1 MTSAMQKIKRIIP
14 WRFALFFAL
23 LLAGWALVAMRFDA
37 AQSLL
42 IAFDVSSLAFL
53 ATNATSFGYGAQRL
67 RKAAAEN
74 DANRAVL
81 LIVSVTLTLVIL
93 AALVGELAKGQLS
106 GWDKALVAATL
117 VLVWTFGNAVYT
129 LHYAHLYYS
138 SKAGKDCAGLKFPE
152 LKEPLMA
159 DFAYFAFT
167 LGVAVQ
173 TSDVTI
179 TSREI
184 RKVATIHCV
193 AGFFFNLG
201 VLALA
206 INILG
211 SS

>member
-1 MTSAMQKIKRIIP
+1 MATATQKIKRIIP

-23 LLAGWALVAMRFDA
+23 LLGGWAWASFRFDA

-42 IAFDVSSLAFL
+42 IAFDVASVAFL
-53 ATNATSFGYGAQRL
+53 AANASSLNYDAQRL
-67 RKAAAEN
+67 RNAAAEN

-81 LIVSVTLTLVIL
+81 LIVSVTLTIVIL
-93 AALVGELAKGQLS
+93 AALAGELAKGHLS
-106 GWDKALVAATL
+106 GWDKALVTATL

-129 LHYAHLYYS
+129 LHYVHLYYS
-138 SKAGKDCAGLKFPE
+138 SKAGKDCAGLEFPK

-173 TSDVTI
+173 TSDVVI

-184 RKVATIHCV
+184 RKVVTIHCV

>member
-1 MTSAMQKIKRIIP
+1 MTSAMQKIKRIMP

-23 LLAGWALVAMRFDA
+23 LLASWALVGIRFDA

-67 RKAAAEN
+67 RRAAAEN

>member
-1 MTSAMQKIKRIIP
+1 MTSARQKIKRIIP

-67 RKAAAEN
+67 RRAAAEN

>member
-1 MTSAMQKIKRIIP
+1 MTSARQKIKRIMP

-23 LLAGWALVAMRFDA
+23 LLASWALVGIRFDA

-67 RKAAAEN
+67 RRAAAEN